1 MKRRRQKI
9 KNRKNK
15 NTEKA
20 GALKKKLFIAGGS
33 VLGFLTAVYLGTAL
47 YFHFHFLPNTEINGV
62 DFSGRTAAE
71 LDGYLKQQIESY
83 TLTITG
89 RGNVTDTIRAE
100 DISLSYKGDKKTEE
114 LLNRQNIF
122 LWPAAFLEKEVSSA
136 KPGIEYDENALDAK
150 IRSLQAVAG
159 EQSEPG
165 SAAPEFDGTKF
176 VPGKEEQGTAVK
188 ADVLAQKVRESVES
202 VSEALDLEEA
212 GCYKEPKY
220 TSESPE
226 VQAACDEMNRYC
238 KASVTYEMDEPVVVD
253 AEVISGWL
261 KVDDEMQV
269 TFDKEAVKKWLSE
282 FGKKYDT
289 KGKTRSFTTADGRS
303 AQVSGGTYG
312 WEVDEKAEL
321 TALTESIEKGE
332 TVTKEPAYCENA
344 TAASHGAQDWGST
357 YVEVDLTRQYMWYV
371 KDGNIMM
378 ETNIVTGKPT
388 PDKETPQGV
397 YSILEMKQ
405 DKVLTGEIQANGLP
419 EYETLVDYWMRVTWT
434 GIGFH
439 DATWQERFGG
449 DWYVEHGSHGC
460 INMSL
465 SDAGQL
471 YGMLEMGTPV
481 VMHY

>member
-15 NTEKA
+15 NAEKA

-100 DISLSYKGDKKTEE
+100 DISLSYKGDGEAEE

-159 EQSEPG
+159 EQSEPR

-176 VPGKEEQGTAVK
+176 VPGKEEQGTAE

-261 KVDDEMQV
+261 KVNDEMQV

-471 YGMLEMGTPV
+471 YGMLEIGTPV

>member
-15 NTEKA
+15 NAEKA
-20 GALKKKLFIAGGS
+20 GLLKKKLFIAGGS

-100 DISLSYKGDKKTEE
+100 DISLSYKGDKETEK

-238 KASVTYEMDEPVVVD
+238 KASITYEMEKPVVVD

-261 KVDDEMQV
+261 KVNDEMQV

-303 AQVSGGTYG
+303 A
-312 WEVDEKAEL
+312 
-321 TALTESIEKGE
+321 
-332 TVTKEPAYCENA
+332 VTKEPAYCENA

-405 DKVLTGEIQANGLP
+405 DKVLTGEVQADGLP

-471 YGMLEMGTPV
+471 YGMLEIGTPV

>member
-1 MKRRRQKI
+1 M
-9 KNRKNK
+9 
-15 NTEKA
+15 
-20 GALKKKLFIAGGS
+20 
-33 VLGFLTAVYLGTAL
+33 
-47 YFHFHFLPNTEINGV
+47 
-62 DFSGRTAAE
+62 
-71 LDGYLKQQIESY
+71 
-83 TLTITG
+83 
-89 RGNVTDTIRAE
+89 
-100 DISLSYKGDKKTEE
+100 
-114 LLNRQNIF
+114 
-122 LWPAAFLEKEVSSA
+122 
-136 KPGIEYDENALDAK
+136 
-150 IRSLQAVAG
+150 
-159 EQSEPG
+159 
-165 SAAPEFDGTKF
+165 
-176 VPGKEEQGTAVK
+176 PGKEEQGTAVK
-188 ADVLAQKVRESVES
+188 ADVLAQKVRESVDS
-202 VSEALDLEEA
+202 LSAALDLEEA

-238 KASVTYEMDEPVVVD
+238 KASVTYEMEKPVVVD

-261 KVDDEMQV
+261 TVDDEMQV

-282 FGKKYDT
+282 FGKRYDT

-303 AQVSGGTYG
+303 AQVTGGTYG
-312 WEVDEKAEL
+312 WEVDEKTEL
-321 TALTESIEKGE
+321 AALTESIEKGE

-344 TAASHGAQDWGST
+344 TAVSHGAQDWGST

-378 ETNIVTGKPT
+378 ETNIVTGEPT

-405 DKVLTGEIQANGLP
+405 DKVLTGEIQADGLP
-419 EYETLVDYWMRVTWT
+419 EYETPVDYWMRVTWN

-439 DATWQERFGG
+439 DATWQETFGG

-465 SDAGQL
+465 SDAEQL